1 MASKVYGSSQGSPL
15 HLLICIMVLLLRM
28 VVLVKAKQFLCNPH
42 LNGNFTMDL
51 GKTSVFWYQF
61 YLSVLLS
68 LKKEGKGR
76 DKNNPTVIFISNY
89 KILNFISNFHI
100 KYFQANRQALL
111 LVLWFLS
118 RLLVWNSSLLTV
130 HLPILN
136 FTMTPDKNSKNNN
149 KENSQACCSETEGAS
164 HFISQYFSSPFLHS
178 PITHPPL
185 LQRIFDHPGKQML
198 SSWLYCSE
206 DTCQLK

>member
-1 MASKVYGSSQGSPL
+1 MASEAYGPSQGSSL

-28 VVLVKAKQFLCNPH
+28 VVLVKAKQFLCNLH

-51 GKTSVFWYQF
+51 GSVFWYQF
-61 YLSVLLS
+61 YLSILLS

-118 RLLVWNSSLLTV
+118 RLLV
-130 HLPILN
+130 
-136 FTMTPDKNSKNNN
+136 
-149 KENSQACCSETEGAS
+149 
-164 HFISQYFSSPFLHS
+164 
-178 PITHPPL
+178 
-185 LQRIFDHPGKQML
+185 
-198 SSWLYCSE
+198 
-206 DTCQLK
+206 